1 MDKTPICHQR
11 RRPPMAEDLFVTRSR
26 RLLTHH
32 ISHIIST
39 TITTKNAQALSDEQ
53 AYNASYNTTQKINI
67 V

>member
-26 RLLTHH
+26 RLLTH
-32 ISHIIST
+32 HIIST